1 MKNDHY
7 QSGSELVE
15 KIDKLHGVLRS
26 NLNQFNRA
34 EIEEKHEIEIDFQA
48 LVNDVDV
55 QRELPELATDIK
67 NSPTT
72 YLSAI
77 GESII

>member
-1 MKNDHY
+1 MKNDHFTP
-7 QSGSELVE
+7 GSELVE
-15 KIDKLHGVLRS
+15 KIQKLHGIFRS

-34 EIEEKHEIEIDFQA
+34 EIEEKSEIEIDFQA
-48 LVNDVDV
+48 LVNDPDV
-55 QRELPELATDIK
+55 CRELPELASDIK

-77 GESII
+77 GEFS